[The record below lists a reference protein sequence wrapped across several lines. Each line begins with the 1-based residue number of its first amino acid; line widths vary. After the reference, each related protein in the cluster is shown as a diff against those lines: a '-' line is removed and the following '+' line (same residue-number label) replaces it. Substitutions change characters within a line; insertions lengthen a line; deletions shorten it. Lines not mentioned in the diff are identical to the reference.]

1 VTNKQARKRTQLS
14 MQQLEAY
21 IRAESLNSQN
31 VSFTVHIEQQMRK
44 RHISRLS
51 VLSTLREG
59 RIKRTPEPNT
69 TLGTLECRM
78 EHYCTGHN
86 VGVVVAIS
94 DDEPDLVLVTAMY
107 I

>member
-1 VTNKQARKRTQLS
+1 VIIKQVEKRTQLS
-14 MQQLEAY
+14 KQQIEAY

-31 VSFTVHIEQQMRK
+31 VLFTNHVKQQMRK
-44 RHISRLS
+44 RHISAAC
-51 VLSTLREG
+51 VLLTLREG
-59 RIKRTPEPNT
+59 RIRRTPEPNT
-69 TLGTLECRM
+69 MLGTLECRM

-94 DDEPDLVLVTAMY
+94 DEVPDLVLVTAMY

>member
-1 VTNKQARKRTQLS
+1 MTNKQARKRTQLS
-14 MQQLEAY
+14 KQQLEAY

-31 VSFTVHIEQQMRK
+31 VFFTNHVKQQMRK
-44 RHISRLS
+44 RHISAAC

-69 TLGTLECRM
+69 MLGTLECRM

-86 VGVVVAIS
+86 VGVVVANS
-94 DDEPDLVLVTAMY
+94 DDEPDFVLVTAMY

>member
-1 VTNKQARKRTQLS
+1 MTTKQARKRTQLS
-14 MQQLEAY
+14 KQQLEAY
-21 IRAESLNSQN
+21 IRAESLDSQN
-31 VSFTVHIEQQMRK
+31 VFFTNHVKQQMRK
-44 RHISRLS
+44 RHIS
-51 VLSTLREG
+51 VACVISTLREG

-69 TLGTLECRM
+69 MLGTLECRM

-94 DDEPDLVLVTAMY
+94 DDVPDLVLVTAMY

>member
-1 VTNKQARKRTQLS
+1 

-21 IRAESLNSQN
+21 IRTQSLNSQN
-31 VSFTVHIEQQMRK
+31 VFFTDHVEKQMRK

-69 TLGTLECRM
+69 MFGTLECRM

-86 VGVVVAIS
+86 VAVVVAIS
-94 DDEPDLVLVTAMY
+94 DDDPALVLVTAMY

>member
-1 VTNKQARKRTQLS
+1 MAIKQARKRTQLS
-14 MQQLEAY
+14 KQQLEAY
-21 IRAESLNSQN
+21 IRAESLDSQN
-31 VSFTVHIEQQMRK
+31 VFFTIHVKQQMRK
-44 RHISRLS
+44 RHITDAC
-51 VLSTLREG
+51 VISTLREG

-69 TLGTLECRM
+69 MLGTLECRM

-94 DDEPDLVLVTAMY
+94 DDEPALVLVTAMY